1 MPPLKNKSVGIDRMP
16 YRAARSGW
24 SSILTFTSVTPPPD
38 SGTSWSMIGLRHPPL
53 EIEPAET
60 GQADVEHEAAGH
72 LRSIAAQELLG
83 GGERGHA

>member
-1 MPPLKNKSVGIDRMP
+1 MKL
-16 YRAARSGW
+16 
-24 SSILTFTSVTPPPD
+24 
-38 SGTSWSMIGLRHPPL
+38 HPPL
-53 EIEPAET
+53 EIELAET